1 MPRSSRHLR
10 PPRRH
15 AKIAAMTIP
24 RPTRAVLLAGPTLA
38 LLAACGPAVPVAATS
53 PAPGAAPV
61 AATTAATAAAP
72 APTARGHLFIVGG
85 GPRPA
90 ALTRRCLELAGGPP
104 ARIVV
109 CGRASADTTAGPEVA
124 AALRRLGADA
134 FALTIGREQA
144 MRDSVAR
151 LLDGVTGV
159 WFGGGDQSRLTAA
172 LGGTPVE
179 AAIHRLYERGAVVGG
194 TSAGAAVMSAI
205 MITGDERRP
214 GGARPDTTQAWI
226 TVDRDNVVTTR
237 GFGLLPGAIVDQH
250 FLRRRRNNR
259 LLSVALE
266 HPAHVAVGIDE
277 STAIQVNPGGC
288 WDILGAS
295 QVVVYDPRQARL
307 TTAAAP
313 LGAAGVRLS
322 ILPAGSRYEP
332 ATGEATLG
340 TGEMVPP
347 MRACASRR

>member
-1 MPRSSRHLR
+1 MTSA
-10 PPRRH
+10 PRR
-15 AKIAAMTIP
+15 
-24 RPTRAVLLAGPTLA
+24 LLALLA
-38 LLAACGPAVPVAATS
+38 LLAACTPAAISTTATPATS
-53 PAPGAAPV
+53 PAPAG
-61 AATTAATAAAP
+61 AATAAS
-72 APTARGHLFIVGG
+72 TARGHLFIVGG
-85 GPRPA
+85 GPRPE
-90 ALTRRCLELAGGPP
+90 ALTRRFIELAGGPG

-109 CGRASADTTAGPEVA
+109 FGMASADTGAGSYGAE
-124 AALRRLGADA
+124 ALRKLGADA
-134 FALTIGREQA
+134 FALTIGREEA

-179 AAIHRLYERGAVVGG
+179 AAIHRLYENGAVVGG
-194 TSAGAAVMSAI
+194 TSEGAAVMSAI

-226 TVDRDNVVTTR
+226 TVDRANVVTTR

-266 HPAHVAVGIDE
+266 HPALVAVGIDE

-288 WDILGAS
+288 WDVLGAS
-295 QVVVYDPRQARL
+295 QVVVYDPRPARL
-307 TTAAAP
+307 TTPPTP

-322 ILPAGSRYEP
+322 VLPAGSRYEP

-347 MRACASRR
+347 RRPCAMRP